1 MAQIEWDQVSK
12 SFGPVAAVRELS
24 LIARDREFLVL
35 LGPSGCGKTTTL
47 RMAAGLEDPTSGRL
61 LLGER
66 DVTHV
71 EPRDRDLA
79 MVFQNYALYPHM
91 TVYDNLAF
99 GLKLRKTA
107 PQDVRRAVEDTAA
120 RLGLE
125 SLLTRRPR
133 ELSGG
138 QRQRV
143 ALGRAMVRKPQA
155 FLMDEPL
162 SNLDATLRAQTR
174 VQLKALHDQL
184 ATTFVY
190 VTHDQTE
197 AMTLATRIVVMNA
210 GVIQQVDTPEAIYD
224 HPANQFVATFI
235 GTPGMN
241 LFPALWG
248 RVDGAL
254 TAIIGSQ
261 RLPLPSGLPW
271 MPAAAAAGGRAAT
284 LGIRPEHLRVATAP
298 EKGTPSLKARIRLVE
313 PLGHETLLHLN
324 LDPDIALIA
333 RTPDRWAGGSNSLV
347 WVSCDPHQL
356 HVFDPA
362 SQVAYEAV

>member
-12 SFGPVAAVRELS
+12 WFGPVAAVRNIS
-24 LIARDREFLVL
+24 LVARDHEFLVL

-99 GLKLRKTA
+99 GLKLRKTP
-107 PQDVRRAVEDTAA
+107 PQAVRRAVEDAAA

-125 SLLTRRPR
+125 SLLARRPR

-143 ALGRAMVRKPQA
+143 ALGRAMVRQPQA

-162 SNLDATLRAQTR
+162 SNLDATLRAETR
-174 VQLKALHDQL
+174 VQLKALHAQL
-184 ATTFVY
+184 ATTTVY

-197 AMTLATRIVVMNA
+197 AMTLATRIVVMNG
-210 GVIQQVDTPEAIYD
+210 GVVQQVDTPDAIYD
-224 HPANQFVATFI
+224 HPVNQFVATFI

-241 LFPALWG
+241 MLPVLWG

-254 TAIIGSQ
+254 AAIIGSQ
-261 RLPLPSGLPW
+261 RLPLPPGLPW
-271 MPAAAAAGGRAAT
+271 MRAAASAGNHAAT
-284 LGIRPEHLRVATAP
+284 LGIRPEHLRVAAAP
-298 EKGTPSLKARIRLVE
+298 ETGSPNLKARIRLVE
-313 PLGHETLLHLN
+313 PMGHETLVHLD
-324 LDPDIALIA
+324 LDPGLTLIA
-333 RTPDRWAGGSNSLV
+333 RTPDRWPNGNIPV
-347 WVSCDPHQL
+347 WVSFDPRRL
-356 HVFDPA
+356 HVFDSV
-362 SQVAYEAV
+362 SQAAYEAV

>member
-12 SFGPVAAVRELS
+12 WFGPVAAVRDIRLT
-24 LIARDREFLVL
+24 ARDREFLVL

-47 RMAAGLEDPTSGRL
+47 RMAAGLEAPTAGRV
-61 LLGER
+61 LLGAR

-99 GLKLRKTA
+99 GLKLRKTPPA
-107 PQDVRRAVEDTAA
+107 NIRRAVQDTAV

-125 SLLTRRPR
+125 SLLHRRPS

-143 ALGRAMVRKPQA
+143 ALGRAMVREPQA

-162 SNLDATLRAQTR
+162 SNLDATLRAETR
-174 VQLKALHDQL
+174 VQLKALHAQL
-184 ATTFVY
+184 ATTVVY

-197 AMTLATRIVVMNA
+197 AMTLATRIVVMSG

-241 LFPALWG
+241 MLPVLWT
-248 RVDGAL
+248 RADGQLA
-254 TAIIGSQ
+254 AVIGAQ
-261 RLPLPSGLPW
+261 RLPLPPGLPW
-271 MPAAAAAGGRAAT
+271 MRAAASSGHHGAT
-284 LGIRPEHLRVATAP
+284 LGVRPEHLRMSGAP
-298 EKGTPSLKARIRLVE
+298 DPATPSLKARIRLVE
-313 PLGHETLLHLN
+313 PMGHETLVHLD
-324 LDPDIALIA
+324 LDPDLTLVA
-333 RTPDRWAGGSNSLV
+333 RTPDRWPNGNIPI
-347 WVSCDPHQL
+347 WVSFDPRRL
-356 HVFDPA
+356 HVFDSV